1 MRSHPGF
8 PKSAILFVGMKRRV
22 LEIYFAAEAA
32 YSSARSLEGSH
43 GLRTGV
49 RIVVTH
55 QAPNRA

>member
-1 MRSHPGF
+1 
-8 PKSAILFVGMKRRV
+8 MKRRV

-49 RIVVTH
+49 QIVVTH
-55 QAPNRA
+55 QAPKPA